1 MYIAVCDDR
10 AEDLNV
16 ILDILAQWQNER
28 RVTLRVESFRS
39 TSDLLNSAR
48 KEPFTLYFLD
58 VIMPGISGMEA
69 ARQIQLRRFV
79 SAGITCNAQ
88 MNNKHVEELAN
99 VSSAASAVLSKAMDK
114 YALSMRG
121 YMRMIKVARTI
132 ADLRGEEQISAAA
145 MAEAIQYRTLDAKYW
160 SR

>member
-1 MYIAVCDDR
+1 MKFRLLDRIDLHIEVDAVP
-10 AEDLNV
+10 
-16 ILDILAQWQNER
+16 LDEITDSKKGESSETVRQ
-28 RVTLRVESFRS
+28 RV
-39 TSDLLNSAR
+39 
-48 KEPFTLYFLD
+48 
-58 VIMPGISGMEA
+58 EA
-69 ARQIQLRRFV
+69 ARQIQLRRFA

-88 MNNKHVEELAN
+88 MNNKHIEELAN
-99 VSSAASAVLSKAMDK
+99 VSPAANAVLSKAMDK